1 MSDVFH
7 CHAFFLS
14 TPTFKGSILHFKGLL
29 FTKMAASPPGG
40 VGLRVLRTPLTGP
53 GSCALHGGGRVH
65 PEMNGSPAVLKKNTA
80 GSTTGSTK
88 KSKKN
93 GTNFGQRWFN

>member
-1 MSDVFH
+1 
-7 CHAFFLS
+7 
-14 TPTFKGSILHFKGLL
+14 
-29 FTKMAASPPGG
+29 
-40 VGLRVLRTPLTGP
+40 
-53 GSCALHGGGRVH
+53 
-65 PEMNGSPAVLKKNTA
+65 MNGSPAVLKKNTA